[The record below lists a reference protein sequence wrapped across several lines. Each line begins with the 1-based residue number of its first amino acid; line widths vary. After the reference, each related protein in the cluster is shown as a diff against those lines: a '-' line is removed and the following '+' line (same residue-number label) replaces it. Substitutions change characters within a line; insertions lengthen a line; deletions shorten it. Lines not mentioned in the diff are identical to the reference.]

1 MKLSSL
7 VVATAAFA
15 ATLGLVESKAI
26 LGVDLGSL
34 YMKVAL
40 VQRNAPLEIV
50 TNLHS
55 KRKTENMILF
65 DAGTRFYGA
74 DASSLLARKP
84 LKTPSGMSVM
94 LGRDDAHPNVQILA
108 ERHYPLTPAYN
119 ETRFGTTLSVD
130 GSDFTPEELVAMILT
145 HAKDITIQSH
155 SQASVKDVVLT
166 VPSFATQHERR
177 ALLDAALLAN
187 LNVLALIDENTA
199 SALNFGMDKV
209 ETEPQVV
216 IFYNMG
222 ASALQV
228 SIVRYLSYPHKDSK
242 YAKEK
247 TVGGFEILSKAWDST
262 LGGQSFDQKLVDFMA
277 DEFNEKLG
285 DGSDV
290 RTNAR
295 ALTKLRLQANKVKHV
310 LSANTDFPIYID
322 GLWKDTP
329 YSSHISR
336 AKLEEL
342 CHEELVRAVKPI
354 QDALDRAGLTL
365 DDVHSI
371 EMLGGGMRIPRVQ
384 EEILKALKGKIDV
397 LGMHINSDESMAL
410 GAAFHG
416 ANISTAFRVR
426 HVGMADVNPF
436 PVTIDLTSLS
446 EDQDTPADGEEAWS
460 KHATMFK
467 EFGKVGVKKTIAFTH
482 DKDVH
487 CAIDYEE
494 GSEMLPTGTELAIER
509 YNITGVETFAKEMEE
524 KGLGKPKVSLQFE
537 LSSSGITQLIK
548 AEAAVEEIYTVE
560 EEVEV
565 DDDEEEEGKEAAAAE
580 DEEKKE
586 DEATT
591 EEKKEEAAADD
602 EEKKEEE
609 AKTEDAAAEGE
620 ATKEEG
626 DATEEKANETKAEP
640 KKKKKTKMVEKEKKR
655 MHKRPLNVVTYHVGQ
670 VQPYNE
676 QIMAE
681 SAEKLLKLAQK
692 DKERMMLEEARNKVE
707 SYIYEIKNKL
717 SDYEE
722 DIAKI
727 STEEQREAL
736 RKSAEEAEEWMYDD
750 GYNADLATMEDK
762 YSELSE
768 PAEKVWF
775 RMAEMTARPKAIED
789 LKTKLGKVGELMTK
803 WETTM
808 PQVTEE
814 ERAEVAALVEDVN
827 KWIAE
832 KEEAQSKAKPT
843 EDPVFVSA
851 DVPSQTKPIE
861 KLVSKLSKKPKPK
874 PEKKKEENETKAEGD
889 DAANKTSDEESTD
902 DLDKEEKKDGK
913 ESSKEEATTDDASEK
928 KTEEPVGEEL

>member
-1 MKLSSL
+1 MKITNGISL
-7 VVATAAFA
+7 FLASAA
-15 ATLGLVESKAI
+15 ATVAFVEAKAI

-65 DAGTRFYGA
+65 DSGTRFYGA

-94 LGRDDAHPNVQILA
+94 LGRHDAHPNVQILA

-119 ETRFGTTLSVD
+119 ETRFGTSLSVD
-130 GSDFTPEELVAMILT
+130 GTEFTPEELVAMVLT

-177 ALLDAALLAN
+177 ALLDAALLAD
-187 LNVLALIDENTA
+187 LNVLSLIDENTA

-262 LGGQSFDQKLVDFMA
+262 LGGLSFDHKLVDFMA
-277 DEFNEKLG
+277 EEFNAQLG

-322 GLWKDTP
+322 GLWKDTS

-342 CHEELVRAVKPI
+342 CHEELERAVKPI
-354 QDALDRAGLTL
+354 HSALERAGLTL

-371 EMLGGGMRIPRVQ
+371 EMLGGGMRIPRIQ
-384 EEILKALKGKIDV
+384 EEILKTLDGKIDV

-436 PVTIDLTSLS
+436 PVSIDLKSL
-446 EDQDTPADGEEAWS
+446 EEEAEEVDGEEGPWS

-467 EFGKVGVKKTIAFTH
+467 AFGKVGVKKTIAFTH

-494 GSEMLPTGTELAIER
+494 DSETLPSGTELAIER
-509 YNITGVETFAKEMEE
+509 YNITGVEAFAKEMEE

-548 AEAAVEEIYTVE
+548 AEAAVEETYTVE
-560 EEVEV
+560 EEVEI
-565 DDDEEEEGKEAAAAE
+565 EEEEEEAK
-580 DEEKKE
+580 DGEE
-586 DEATT
+586 T
-591 EEKKEEAAADD
+591 KEEAAATTESDEKKQEAAAE

-609 AKTEDAAAEGE
+609 TTTDDAE
-620 ATKEEG
+620 ATDAEAVKEG
-626 DATEEKANETKAEP
+626 DDTEKANETKPEP
-640 KKKKKTKMVEKEKKR
+640 KKKKTKMVEKEKKR

-670 VQPYNE
+670 VQPYNDE
-676 QIMAE
+676 IMAE
-681 SAEKLLKLAQK
+681 SSKKLMELAQK
-692 DKERMMLEEARNKVE
+692 DKDRMMLEEARNKVE

-717 SDYEE
+717 SDYED

-736 RKSAEEAEEWMYDD
+736 RKAAENAEEWMYDD
-750 GYNADLATMEDK
+750 GYNADLPTMEDK
-762 YSELSE
+762 YLELSG

-775 RMAEMTARPKAIED
+775 RMAEMTARPEAIKE
-789 LKTKLGKVGELMTK
+789 LKTKLGKVGDLMTK

-814 ERAEVAALVEDVN
+814 ERAEVLALVEDVN
-827 KWIAE
+827 KWITE
-832 KEEAQSKAKPT
+832 NEEAQSKADPT
-843 EDPVFVSA
+843 AEEPAFVSA
-851 DVPSQTKPIE
+851 DVPLQTKSIE

-874 PEKKKEENETKAEGD
+874 PAKKEENETKSEGD
-889 DAANKTSDEESTD
+889 DAANKTSDEENTD
-902 DLDKEEKKDGK
+902 DLDEEKKDGDE
-913 ESSKEEATTDDASEK
+913 ESSKEETTDDASEE